1 MTPDVA
7 LPATQ
12 IPQTPPRVAA
22 RAVDA
27 EQQAALDLLST
38 LAAEDWERP
47 TDCAGWTVR
56 DLVAHMLCQ
65 YEELASTRLMF
76 GRLIRG
82 MRRYPALSRL
92 DAHNRVQIEDTAG
105 LTHAQLL
112 DRLAL
117 AGPRAVQA
125 LERTPAVL
133 RRIPGLRLYG
143 VEQLPDQRLAYL
155 WDVLVVRDPWMHRL
169 DLCRAIARPV
179 EPTDHDAV
187 VVGQVVRDL
196 ARTWHGPTVT
206 LELTGP
212 PRGQWII
219 GSGESAATLRA
230 DALDYCRV
238 LSGRQSE
245 GPLQTSGDAA
255 TATALAAVRV
265 QF

>member
-1 MTPDVA
+1 MTANVA

-22 RAVDA
+22 RAVEA
-27 EQQAALDLLST
+27 EQRAALDLLST
-38 LAAEDWERP
+38 LAADDWERP

-56 DLVAHMLCQ
+56 DLVAHMLGQ
-65 YEELASTRLMF
+65 YEELAATGLMVS
-76 GRLIRG
+76 RLIRG
-82 MRRYPALSRL
+82 IRRYPALSRL
-92 DAHNRVQIEDTAG
+92 DAHNRVQIEDMAE

-117 AGPRAVQA
+117 AGPRAVRA
-125 LERTPAVL
+125 LQRTPAVL
-133 RRIPGLRLYG
+133 RRVPGLRLYG

-169 DLCRAIARPV
+169 DLCQAIARPV
-179 EPTDHDAV
+179 EPAEHDAI

-206 LELTGP
+206 LQLTGSL
-212 PRGQWII
+212 RGQWII
-219 GSGESAATLRA
+219 GSGESVATLRA
-230 DALDYCRV
+230 DAVDYCRI

-245 GPLQTSGDAA
+245 GPLQTAGNPEAA
-255 TATALAAVRV
+255 AALAAARV
-265 QF
+265 EF